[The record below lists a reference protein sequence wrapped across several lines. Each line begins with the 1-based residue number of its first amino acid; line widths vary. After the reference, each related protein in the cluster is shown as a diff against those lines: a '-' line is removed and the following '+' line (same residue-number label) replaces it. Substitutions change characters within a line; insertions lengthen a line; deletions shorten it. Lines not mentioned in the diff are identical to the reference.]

1 MIDKAILYALKNRQ
15 LLKFLLIIA
24 TLTTLYFTLT
34 PPDQLGNSRLYS
46 YDKAG
51 HFLIFFG
58 WTLLFGL
65 FMFSKRRTE
74 MKFLLIF
81 LAGSI
86 FGVSIEIFQGI
97 LPIGRT
103 MDVYDALVDLC
114 GTATATGILFLIKRR
129 YLSSEMEAQ
138 LKKI

>member
-1 MIDKAILYALKNRQ
+1 MIDKTILYCLKNRQ
-15 LLKFLLIIA
+15 LLKFLLILA
-24 TLTTLYFTLT
+24 TLTTLFFTML
-34 PPDQLGNSRLYS
+34 PPGQLGNSQLYS

-58 WTLLFGL
+58 WTLLYGL
-65 FMFSKRRTE
+65 FMFSKKRTE
-74 MKFLLIF
+74 IKFVLIF

-97 LPIGRT
+97 LPIDRT
-103 MDVYDALVDLC
+103 MDLYDALVDIF
-114 GTATATGILFLIKRR
+114 GTAAAIGILFLIKRR
-129 YLSSEMEAQ
+129 YLSSEMETQ